1 MKTITMSTY
10 TYIPDAVLKAFVH
23 IQKHFPDLKKVE
35 YNEDGQWRYI
45 NADGTTPE
53 FDNSTPWL
61 DQSLLEDASD
71 SAYSV
76 GYPVCFTLP

>member
-23 IQKHFPDLKKVE
+23 VQSHFPNLKKVE
-35 YNEDGQWRYI
+35 YNSDGHWKYI
-45 NADGTTPE
+45 NSDG
-53 FDNSTPWL
+53 STPSF
-61 DQSLLEDASD
+61 DDKIDVSLLESASD

-76 GYPVCFTLP
+76 GYPVCFTLA